1 MAKNDTLKNAAEDRR
16 AVKDAMMAVN
26 EALTQAAMAARAL
39 VADTK
44 PLKDKEL
51 SASAGRLLKIITA
64 MKSGPNV
71 DVWTDLRTLETSIN
85 AKFREE

>member
-16 AVKDAMMAVN
+16 AVDAAMMAVN

-51 SASAGRLLKIITA
+51 SASAGRLLEIITT
-64 MKSGPNV
+64 MKSGPNIA
-71 DVWTDLRTLETSIN
+71 VWTELRTLETSIN

>member
-16 AVKDAMMAVN
+16 AVDAAMMAVN

-51 SASAGRLLKIITA
+51 SASAG
-64 MKSGPNV
+64 
-71 DVWTDLRTLETSIN
+71 
-85 AKFREE
+85 